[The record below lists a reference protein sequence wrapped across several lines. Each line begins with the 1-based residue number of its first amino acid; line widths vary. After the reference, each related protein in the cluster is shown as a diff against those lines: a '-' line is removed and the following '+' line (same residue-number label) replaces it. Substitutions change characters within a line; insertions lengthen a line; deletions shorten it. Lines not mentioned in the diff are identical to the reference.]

1 MDYCMLDVTDI
12 PGVARG
18 DEVVMVGRQG
28 EQQITVEEV
37 AGWLGTIPYEVTC
50 ALTERVPMTTI

>member
-1 MDYCMLDVTDI
+1 
-12 PGVARG
+12 VARG